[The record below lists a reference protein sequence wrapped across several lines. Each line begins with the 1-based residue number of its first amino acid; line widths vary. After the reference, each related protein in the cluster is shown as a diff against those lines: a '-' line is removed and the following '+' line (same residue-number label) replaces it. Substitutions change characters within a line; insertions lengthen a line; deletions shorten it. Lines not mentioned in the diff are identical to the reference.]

1 MTSLILQEPV
11 KEAYN
16 INHDH
21 LDCIELHSSFSW
33 SSKFHFSTNIIFN
46 GFLQDLSTNR
56 NIHDTQT
63 DNFN

>member
-21 LDCIELHSSFSW
+21 LYCIELYSSISW
-33 SSKFHFSTNIIFN
+33 PSKFHFSTNIIFN
-46 GFLQDLSTNR
+46 RFLQDLSTNR
-56 NIHDTQT
+56 NIHNTQT